1 MRRMMVLSA
10 LAKSGLRGL
19 KVDVIFVGG
28 ALAAKH
34 FVLLGKALNQ
44 RTLLAAATKRKPRP
58 K

>member
-1 MRRMMVLSA
+1 MLSA